1 MKQKREERRKKC
13 RKEDNDVKK
22 ECREIE
28 RGLSKVIVRDGRE
41 RQIVGR
47 NMRSRVLTAISTPM
61 ISLQLH
67 FTREIFQKKKN
78 IWEMRSTLEV
88 EKGWLGVAHVPFAL
102 LSLTFLL
109 ATSSVY
115 QFFKLHIPRIPE
127 PSSRRAGIKNNQMRT
142 PTWCERTFPIAF
154 SLSLPFLFYLL
165 ACLFLC
171 LSLFLLIYFWQ
182 LH

>member
-78 IWEMRSTLEV
+78 I
-88 EKGWLGVAHVPFAL
+88 
-102 LSLTFLL
+102 
-109 ATSSVY
+109 
-115 QFFKLHIPRIPE
+115 
-127 PSSRRAGIKNNQMRT
+127 
-142 PTWCERTFPIAF
+142 
-154 SLSLPFLFYLL
+154 
-165 ACLFLC
+165 
-171 LSLFLLIYFWQ
+171 
-182 LH
+182 